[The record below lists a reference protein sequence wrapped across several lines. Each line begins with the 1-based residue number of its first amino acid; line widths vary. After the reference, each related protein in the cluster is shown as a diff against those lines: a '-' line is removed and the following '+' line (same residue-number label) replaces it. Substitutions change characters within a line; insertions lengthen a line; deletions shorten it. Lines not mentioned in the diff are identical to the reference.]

1 MLFTL
6 RGKIY
11 ADKFVDSDGNEFLLF
26 NKWKPVEDE
35 VFAQCMFF
43 KEKLLILKYIK
54 TS

>member
-6 RGKIY
+6 RGRIY
-11 ADKFVDSDGNEFLLF
+11 ADHFVDSDGNELPLF
-26 NKWKPVEDE
+26 SKWTPVKDE

-54 TS
+54 IS